1 MTASREKAE
10 AELLRY
16 HPDFEDIRETDDF
29 HNWVEEQPKSIQDAL
44 YENNNDAIQSAGHS
58 SHSSHGSHGSH
69 SSHSS
74 GY

>member
-29 HNWVEEQPKSIQDAL
+29 HNWVNEQPQSIQDAL
-44 YENNNDAIQSAGHS
+44 YVLDNT
-58 SHSSHGSHGSH
+58 
-69 SSHSS
+69 
-74 GY
+74 